1 MKTNSLWKTSLIGVC
16 LLASWQADAKDY
28 YLAPG
33 GTGNGMAIDKPFG
46 DPIKAFA
53 ALKAGDIL
61 YVRGGTY
68 HLSKTINV
76 TQTGTADQRIC
87 VFAYPGD
94 TERPIFDFSGQPRST
109 STEASTYRGIMHKIG
124 ANYWHYR
131 GLDICNSADNG
142 MKLEGSYC
150 VVELCRFYGNGDTGL
165 QQGFGKDGNGNNTRN
180 QEYKYGRYNLASV
193 MAYMS

>member
-1 MKTNSLWKTSLIGVC
+1 MRLYGGSLE
-16 LLASWQADAKDY
+16 
-28 YLAPG
+28 
-33 GTGNGMAIDKPFG
+33 
-46 DPIKAFA
+46 
-53 ALKAGDIL
+53 
-61 YVRGGTY
+61 
-68 HLSKTINV
+68 
-76 TQTGTADQRIC
+76 IC

-94 TERPIFDFSGQPRST
+94 AERPVFDFSGQPRSNE
-109 STEASTYRGIMHKIG
+109 TEASTYRGIMHKIG

-150 VVELCRFYGNGDTGL
+150 VVELCRFYGNEDTGL
-165 QQGFGKDGNGNNTRN
+165 QQGFGKDSKGNNTRN

>member
-1 MKTNSLWKTSLIGVC
+1 MRL
-16 LLASWQADAKDY
+16 Y
-28 YLAPG
+28 G
-33 GTGNGMAIDKPFG
+33 GR
-46 DPIKAFA
+46 
-53 ALKAGDIL
+53 LE
-61 YVRGGTY
+61 
-68 HLSKTINV
+68 
-76 TQTGTADQRIC
+76 IC

-94 TERPIFDFSGQPRST
+94 TERPIFDFFGQPRST